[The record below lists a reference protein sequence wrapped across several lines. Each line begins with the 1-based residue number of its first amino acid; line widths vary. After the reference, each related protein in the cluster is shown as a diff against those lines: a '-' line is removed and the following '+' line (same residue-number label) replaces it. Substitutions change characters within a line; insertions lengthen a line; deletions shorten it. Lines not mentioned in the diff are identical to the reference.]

1 MSYVTR
7 PVASSKRLLERVRV
21 SEVIRRGGVYLALA
35 VVMVAAGL
43 ISPGFFT
50 RGNLINVLR
59 QASALGIVA
68 IGQSI
73 CMIGG
78 GFDLSVTAVMQLTTV
93 LMAELS
99 MGRDERLLPTAAV
112 CLAMGILIGLINGL
126 IITKRRAP
134 SFMVTLAM
142 SVIVIGG
149 RLLYTGGTPSGL
161 LPDGLRPLSQGEVL
175 GLPISVVIYFG
186 LTFVG
191 WLVLRRTVFG
201 RELYALGS
209 NREAARLSGVRVDGI
224 GTIMFG
230 LSGLLAAFAGLVLAA
245 YVGYADPWLG
255 GGYDLDS
262 IAAAAIGGVS
272 LAGGKGNLWGT
283 LAGVL
288 LIRMLMNFVLVVH
301 LPVEY
306 QYVVR
311 GGIII
316 LAVALYSVTLRRRS

>member
-1 MSYVTR
+1 MSYM
-7 PVASSKRLLERVRV
+7 AKLLAGFSRLPGRVRLG
-21 SEVIRRGGVYLALA
+21 EVMRRGGVYLALLI
-35 VVMVAAGL
+35 VMLAAGL
-43 ISPGFFT
+43 ISPRFLSSD
-50 RGNLINVLR
+50 NLINVLR

-78 GFDLSVTAVMQLTTV
+78 GFDLSVTAIMQLTTV

-99 MGRDERLLPTAAV
+99 VGRDERLLTTVVV
-112 CLAMGILIGLINGL
+112 CLAMGILIGLVNGV
-126 IITKRRAP
+126 IITKRHAP

-142 SVIVIGG
+142 SVIVTGG

-175 GLPISVVIYFG
+175 GMPVSVVLCFG
-186 LTFVG
+186 LTLIG

-209 NREAARLSGVRVDGI
+209 NPEAARLSGVRVHRI
-224 GTIMFG
+224 GTLTFV

-272 LAGGKGNLWGT
+272 LAGGKGNLWGA

-301 LPVEY
+301 LPVES

-311 GGIII
+311 GTIII
-316 LAVALYSVTLRRRS
+316 LAVALYSITFRRRN